1 MLRTSRTICALLAL
15 VVAVGTQV
23 TAADVP
29 ITLELL
35 KQREVEVQAL
45 VKKVMPATVCIRA
58 VNGGGSGSGVVV
70 SKDGLILT
78 AAHVTAAAGKD
89 LQVLFPDGKRARAKS
104 LGSDSGRDAGMAQII
119 DKGEYP
125 FAEVGRSETLAENQ
139 WCVAIGHAGG
149 FDQKRTPPVRLGRV
163 LANTRWVVTDCTL
176 IGGDS
181 GGPLFDLHGRVI
193 GINSNIG
200 SSLSQNQHVPV
211 DVFIANWGRM
221 LDGETWNSRPAGDL
235 NRPVLGINL
244 DTEPVDNGVPV
255 ASVLPGSPAE
265 KAGIKAGDII
275 QKVNGETV
283 KTRAE
288 LIEVVSQKKVGAT
301 VKLVGLR
308 GSKSMSFDAK
318 LISVADLMRNVP
330 GRRPQP
336 NKSDEPKPDEPKSEK
351 SEGSDKNDADGDKS
365 EEKKEDT
372 SKKSDG
378 ADPSKADSKSKDEAG
393 VPKVQSDE
401 TAKSLKENLEKGR
414 ANRSPL
420 KLSAKDFEQLRSRLR
435 ERTVGRGPARR
446 RKDVFAEQLF
456 KSLQPVVQSAQPS
469 TFRVLVDDKQ
479 VALATAVAADG
490 LLVTKASEV
499 DGKKFTVELA
509 KNKVLEG
516 KIDRI
521 VEDYDLAFIRIEADD
536 LKPVDWQSKDDRPL
550 GTIVA
555 AVGSD
560 SEPAAVGVVSVQ
572 PRNLREARR
581 GFLGVNLRAAEGGIL
596 LIRILPKSPADTAG
610 LKRLDLVISLNG
622 KKIATAEDFVKAV
635 GAREP
640 DDEIELKI
648 RREGKDLEIKVELAD
663 RANMAEL
670 SGSRQGKMNLMS
682 TRMNNHRS
690 GYPIALQHDTPIEPE
705 ETGGP
710 LVDLDGK
717 VIGIN
722 IARAGRIKSYAIPAS
737 VVRKLQA
744 DE

>member
-1 MLRTSRTICALLAL
+1 MLKTPRTICAALVLILAL
-15 VVAVGTQV
+15 DAVVS
-23 TAADVP
+23 AADGP
-29 ITLELL
+29 ITLESL
-35 KQREVEVQAL
+35 KQRELEVQAL
-45 VKKVMPATVCIRA
+45 VKKVMPATVCIRSA
-58 VNGGGSGSGVVV
+58 SGGGSGSGVVV
-70 SKDGLILT
+70 NKEGLILT
-78 AAHVTAAAGKD
+78 AAHVTAAAGND
-89 LQVLFPDGKRARAKS
+89 LRVIFPDGKQVRAKS
-104 LGSDSGRDAGMAQII
+104 LGADSGRDAGMAQIT

-125 FAEVGRSETLAENQ
+125 FAEVGRSETLTENQ
-139 WCVAIGHAGG
+139 WCVAMGHAGG
-149 FDQKRTPPVRLGRV
+149 FDKKRTPPVRLGRV
-163 LANTRWVVTDCTL
+163 LANVRWVVTDATL

-181 GGPLFDLHGRVI
+181 GGPLFDLQGRVI

-211 DVFIANWGRM
+211 DVFHANWGRM
-221 LDGETWNSRPAGDL
+221 LDGDKWNSRPAGDP

-275 QKVNGETV
+275 QKINGKTV

-288 LIEVVSQKKVGAT
+288 LIEVVSQKKVGST
-301 VKLVGLR
+301 VKLAGLR
-308 GSKSMSFDAK
+308 GDKSVSFDAK
-318 LISVADLMRNVP
+318 LISVADLMRSVP
-330 GRRPQP
+330 PRRPQP
-336 NKSDEPKPDEPKSEK
+336 DSPDKTEPKKDEPEKPQL
-351 SEGSDKNDADGDKS
+351 DKKDGADD
-365 EEKKEDT
+365 KKEDT
-372 SKKSDG
+372 SKKSD
-378 ADPSKADSKSKDEAG
+378 ATEPKSKDATG
-393 VPKVQSDE
+393 VPKAQSDA

-420 KLSAKDFEQLRSRLR
+420 KLSDKEFEQLRSRLR

-456 KSLQPVVQSAQPS
+456 SSLQPVVKTTHTS
-469 TFRVLVDDKQ
+469 TYRVLVNKKQ
-479 VALATAVAADG
+479 VALATVVAADG

-499 DGKKFTVELA
+499 HGKKFTVELA
-509 KNKVLEG
+509 KGKELEG

-521 VEDYDLAFIRIEADD
+521 VEDHDLAFIRIKADD
-536 LKPVDWQSKDDRPL
+536 LKPVEWQTEDERPL

-555 AVGSD
+555 AVGF
-560 SEPAAVGVVSVQ
+560 EEQPAAVGVVSVQ

-596 LIRILPKSPADTAG
+596 LIRILPKSPADNAG
-610 LKRLDLVISLNG
+610 LKQFDLVTSLNG
-622 KKIATAEDFVKAV
+622 KKITTAEDFVKAV

-640 DDEIELKI
+640 DDEIELKV
-648 RREGKDLEIKVELAD
+648 RRDDKELEIKVELAD

-670 SGSRQGKMNLMS
+670 SESRQGKMNLMS
-682 TRMNNHRS
+682 TRMNDHRS
-690 GYPIALQHDTPIEPE
+690 GYPVALQHDTPIQPE